1 MTTIELLISGILPLI
16 FGILFFLLGNI
27 YKKLNDFDARM
38 RGAVT
43 DKDVRIL
50 ISDKIDPLKE
60 DIHEIK
66 QKLDKLIEL
75 RERK

>member
-1 MTTIELLISGILPLI
+1 MTTLEILLSTILPLI
-16 FGILFFLLGNI
+16 FSATFAGIAH
-27 YKKLNDFDARM
+27 LNRRISEMDVRL
-38 RGAVT
+38 RNVVS

-50 ISDKIDPLKE
+50 INDKIDPIKE

-75 RERK
+75 REKK

>member
-1 MTTIELLISGILPLI
+1 MTTIELLLSGILPLI
-16 FGILFFLLGNI
+16 SGVIFFMLGNI
-27 YKKLNDFDARM
+27 YKKLNDHEERL
-38 RGAVT
+38 RKAVS
-43 DKDVRIL
+43 DQDVRIL

-75 RERK
+75 REKK